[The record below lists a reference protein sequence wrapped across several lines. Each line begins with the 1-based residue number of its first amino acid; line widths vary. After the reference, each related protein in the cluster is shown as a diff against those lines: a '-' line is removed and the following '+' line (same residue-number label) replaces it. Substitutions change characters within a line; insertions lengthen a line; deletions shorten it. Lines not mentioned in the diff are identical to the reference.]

1 MTSTPLFGAL
11 LMAAVSTS
19 AAAHSGIGIGLSE
32 PADTIAA
39 LVSGR
44 YCPGDTGIVTGHYIK
59 APCTSPPKNWPD
71 VQRWSHTDSTDARH
85 GDLNEDFDLLIS
97 CTFDS
102 VNAFSQEDV
111 DDLLERLFDEA
122 SVFGTGVRDFAVVTS
137 YFDAGDVGYQEGGLP
152 GGGHIEL
159 YSRCD
164 TMDVRWKNHL
174 DIYVAYHHEDEELS
188 GVAPSH
194 WIDGREDAPAESCPG
209 PIVQK
214 EMIGNSLLVTS
225 YGPGTFQWKLKLAA
239 GIFHEYGHAL
249 VYSNGSKECSNACN
263 EIVACSAS
271 YMTKQQSGRLSVD
284 TKYGLS
290 VFAHSGV
297 SQDPEQV
304 PDNWHYRHW
313 ASWGAYLIERYKG
326 RQWAN
331 QPLYE
336 WVRPTHNDD
345 IYLSPFGLS
354 CVLDAAKYSDLGTS
368 RTGDYR
374 LGRLVSDYATA
385 LWIDSAEVDSV
396 YSFGGEFHPWD
407 DFEFFHPSEWAPD
420 HICWEDVVPPE
431 YVVGES
437 VDETWIHLPGQED
450 CWQDAECGVQGTDP
464 WCEPMVLKT
473 WGANWVVFRTD
484 TTYYDGSE
492 DMELRVKVKWP
503 DMYDDHRI
511 WLSAIEYPTE
521 RDSLYKHGA
530 EATLVRGPGAY
541 DASDPDS
548 ILFTVSQFVEGG
560 TEALVL
566 VLAACETLTTAA
578 TADDTIGLF
587 DYSISYG
594 MFPPPGGGC
603 PELSVRTGEGME
615 RDNNVL
621 AGKWGPDGVGKDS
634 YVLGVDPAVDD
645 GRIRLR
651 ISEVGT
657 DWSWIDE
664 LSLTVVDHDSGEAIA
679 VCGESGRPL
688 LCSSH
693 RPPLSAV
700 IEGGPEA
707 QDLISARDGRGVTL
721 QQGEI
726 LRVALPSS
734 PQQGGGLGGLVL
746 NGSPNIKIE
755 QPFSLTDE
763 LPSDAVDLSGLH
775 WRSEPSTWVLP
786 IPEGALDRR
795 AEGTIVNLATPEPYF
810 IDWIAAADTTGLEGH
825 LAECPLVL
833 ATHSSRGDVVGD
845 ATISDGEA
853 IELGQGESLDLEFAL
868 VDSTSSER
876 TSFVL
881 TTSGYTTD
889 QAGANQ
895 QFSEASA
902 EVCRLRRNSPNPFET
917 STSMRLLVPS
927 PGRRASLRVYSING
941 RVVRTLLDDWIE
953 GGEQLLTWD
962 GRNESGARVAAG
974 VYFYRLESDE
984 RVDTRKMVLLR

>member
-1 MTSTPLFGAL
+1 MKDLCNTSYPELAKW
-11 LMAAVSTS
+11 
-19 AAAHSGIGIGLSE
+19 E
-32 PADTIAA
+32 
-39 LVSGR
+39 
-44 YCPGDTGIVTGHYIK
+44 
-59 APCTSPPKNWPD
+59 
-71 VQRWSHTDSTDARH
+71 HTDTLHPDHR
-85 GDLNEDFDLLIS
+85 DLRADFDLFTS
-97 CTFDS
+97 ATFDTVTGGQPFVQHD
-102 VNAFSQEDV
+102 VNA
-111 DDLLERLFDEA
+111 LLEELFNGTN
-122 SVFGTGVRDFAVVTS
+122 VFGVPGRDFAVVTD
-137 YFDAGDVGYQEGGLP
+137 YLDASGTGYVEEGLP
-152 GGGHIEL
+152 NSAHIEL
-159 YSRCD
+159 FSRCD
-164 TMDVRWKNHL
+164 TMHTRQKSHV
-174 DIYVAYHHEDEELS
+174 DIYVAAKADGRH
-188 GVAPSH
+188 GVTPSNM
-194 WIDGREDAPAESCPG
+194 WTDGREDAPAESCSG
-209 PIVQK
+209 SIYTK
-214 EMIGNSLLVTS
+214 EMVANSLMVS
-225 YGPGTFQWKLKLAA
+225 SAGPGTFAWKRSLTA
-239 GIFHEYGHAL
+239 GVLHEYGHML
-249 VYSNGSKECSNACN
+249 VYSNDYARISNACN
-263 EIVACSAS
+263 EIVACGATYIS
-271 YMTKQQSGRLSVD
+271 KQASGRVSYD
-284 TKYGLS
+284 TKLGLS
-290 VFAHSGV
+290 VFSYNNDPAGV
-297 SQDPEQV
+297 SFG
-304 PDNWHYRHW
+304 NHYTHW
-313 ASWGAYLIERYKG
+313 TAWAAYLIERYKN
-326 RQWAN
+326 RQWAH

-336 WVRPTHNDD
+336 WVRPTIEDSV
-345 IYLSPFGLS
+345 YLTDHGLAA
-354 CVLDAAKYSDLGTS
+354 VLSGQHYTDLGS
-368 RTGDYR
+368 GRTGHYR
-374 LGRLVSDYATA
+374 LGRLLSDFSVA
-385 LWIDSAEVDSV
+385 LWLCDAGLDSV
-396 YSFGGEFHPWD
+396 YSFGGEFRPWD
-407 DFEFFHPSEWAPD
+407 DLEFFHGSPWTYPVNRF
-420 HICWEDVVPPE
+420 CWEDVTPAEFIVHAAA
-431 YVVGES
+431 
-437 VDETWIHLPGQED
+437 DETWTVVPGNES
-450 CWQDAECGVQGTDP
+450 CWLDSTTACADRGTEP
-464 WCEPMVLKT
+464 WCEPMDLRT
-473 WGANWVVFRTD
+473 WGADWVVFRTD
-484 TTYYDGSE
+484 TTYYDGSK

-664 LSLTVVDHDSGEAIA
+664 LSLAVVDHDSGEAIA

-707 QDLISARDGRGVTL
+707 QDLISARDGRGVIL

-795 AEGTIVNLATPEPYF
+795 AEGIIVNLATPEPYF

-927 PGRRASLRVYSING
+927 PGRRASLRVYSLNG